1 MVIKML
7 FNNKLRFLRDRAG
20 KKQFEI
26 AEFLGLSNTVYCNY
40 ENEKYL
46 IPIKHLI
53 SLANYYK
60 VSIDYIF
67 SFTETKSYNN
77 SKNKIDKKLS
87 GQRLKEIR
95 TNKEITGTKTFMTQ
109 RKFAEIINASIWIIS
124 DSEKGKSILSTQHL
138 YNVCTQYKISSDY
151 LLGLTDKPI
160 FFQN

>member
-53 SLANYYK
+53 SLANYP
-60 VSIDYIF
+60 VSHRF
-67 SFTETKSYNN
+67 
-77 SKNKIDKKLS
+77 
-87 GQRLKEIR
+87 
-95 TNKEITGTKTFMTQ
+95 
-109 RKFAEIINASIWIIS
+109 
-124 DSEKGKSILSTQHL
+124 
-138 YNVCTQYKISSDY
+138 Y
-151 LLGLTDKPI
+151 LLQFLIPASL
-160 FFQN
+160 